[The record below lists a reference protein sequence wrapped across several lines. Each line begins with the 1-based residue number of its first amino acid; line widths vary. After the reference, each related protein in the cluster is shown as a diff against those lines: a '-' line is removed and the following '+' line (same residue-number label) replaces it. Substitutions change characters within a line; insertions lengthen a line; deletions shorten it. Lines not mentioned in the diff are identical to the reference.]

1 MALPGT
7 MPFTGF
13 SAVWW
18 RRPPVRGAGFALAG
32 AALTVTVFLTWRSLD
47 R

>member
-13 SAVWW
+13 LSGLVA
-18 RRPPVRGAGFALAG
+18 RAAGARAGFALAG
-32 AALTVTVFLTWRSLD
+32 AALLITVFLTWRSLD